1 MEQRARVVN
10 SFQIGVTGGLGV
22 LTAIIIGAAISQTA
36 TILTYIGI
44 ALFLAL
50 GLDPVV
56 RSLTKRKVPRPVAV
70 GIVVTG
76 FLGSVGLILWAII
89 PTAVREAAKLI
100 QQIPDIATDLV
111 TTDLIARWDNQLD
124 GAITTA
130 TDTGLDF
137 IGNSANWPVL
147 LGGVLQVGIGV
158 ISGVVGVVVVVI
170 LTLYFMASLEAMKG
184 YLAKLSSASKRERF
198 VKLTDQIAYS
208 VGRWVMG
215 QTSVSLIHATSLF
228 IFLTIISA
236 PFALLLTL
244 LAFTISLI
252 PLIGP
257 LSSAIIVITV
267 TLIEGPQLAL
277 IAVIYYLIYLQLE
290 AYLIAPRIMKK
301 AVSVPAALV
310 VIAALMGGTL
320 MGVLG
325 AVIAIPAAASILL
338 IVREVWMPKQ
348 QLR

>member
-1 MEQRARVVN
+1 MEQRARVTN
-10 SFQIGVTGGLGV
+10 AFQLGLTGGFGV
-22 LTAIIIGAAISQTA
+22 LTAIIIGAAVTQTA

-56 RSLTKRKVPRPVAV
+56 RALTKTKMPRPVAV
-70 GIVVTG
+70 GIVVAG
-76 FLGSVGLILWAII
+76 FLGGVALMLWAVI
-89 PTAVREAAKLI
+89 PTAVSEAGKLI
-100 QQIPDIATDLV
+100 NQIPQIASNLV
-111 TTDLIARWDNQLD
+111 TTDLISQWDAQLG

-130 TDTGLDF
+130 TQSGLDF
-137 IGNSANWPVL
+137 ITNSENWPSL

-158 ISGVVGVVVVVI
+158 LTGVVGVVVVII
-170 LTLYFMASLEAMKG
+170 LTLYFMASLESMKD
-184 YLAKLSSASKRERF
+184 YLSKLSSASKRERF
-198 VKLTDQIAYS
+198 RKLTDQIAYS

-215 QTSVSLIHATSLF
+215 QTTVSLIHASALF
-228 IFLTIISA
+228 IFLTIINA

-244 LAFTISLI
+244 VAFTISLI

-257 LSSAIIVITV
+257 ATSAVIVVLV

-277 IAVIYYLIYLQLE
+277 IAVIYYVVWLQLE
-290 AYLIAPRIMKK
+290 AYLIAPRVMKR

-310 VIAALMGGTL
+310 VIAALLGGTL

-325 AVIAIPAAASILL
+325 AVIAIPTAASVLL
-338 IVREVWMPKQ
+338 IVREVWMPRQ